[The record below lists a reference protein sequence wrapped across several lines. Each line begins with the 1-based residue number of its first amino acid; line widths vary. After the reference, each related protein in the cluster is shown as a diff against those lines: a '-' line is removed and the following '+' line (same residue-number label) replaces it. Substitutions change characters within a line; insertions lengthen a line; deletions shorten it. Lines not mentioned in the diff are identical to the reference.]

1 MGFFLLSFFAGG
13 AAFFNGMMAARS
25 WWVLLFFLL
34 FPLSYTSRSLNAE
47 LWSNFPRSFFFD
59 SVFFRP
65 AGDTSLMD
73 CSFAAFPSVCQ

>member
-25 WWVLLFFLL
+25 WWVLLFFL